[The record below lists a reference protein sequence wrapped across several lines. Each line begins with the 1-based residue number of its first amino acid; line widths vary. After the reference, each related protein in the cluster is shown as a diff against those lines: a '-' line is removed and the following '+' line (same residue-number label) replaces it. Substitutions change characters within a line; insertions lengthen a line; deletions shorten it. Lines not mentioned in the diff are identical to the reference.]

1 MEGQTP
7 AGEEHQYLG
16 ARTPSLSA
24 NASCAEPVERALADR
39 LLPLQEGQTGRRL
52 RIFFVEGD
60 PDNLRV
66 SISKK
71 NFKLAVDRNKIK
83 RQIKETFRINNL
95 FSEKGCFVVI
105 VYKDYFNDAGESP
118 SVEIIK
124 AVESS
129 NH

>member
-1 MEGQTP
+1 M
-7 AGEEHQYLG
+7 AY
-16 ARTPSLSA
+16 SK
-24 NASCAEPVERALADR
+24 
-39 LLPLQEGQTGRRL
+39 LPIHFHSSRRL

-83 RQIKETFRINNL
+83 RQIKETFRTNNL

>member
-1 MEGQTP
+1 
-7 AGEEHQYLG
+7 
-16 ARTPSLSA
+16 
-24 NASCAEPVERALADR
+24 LAYSK
-39 LLPLQEGQTGRRL
+39 LPKHFHSSSRL

-66 SISKK
+66 SISKR

-83 RQIKETFRINNL
+83 RQIKETFRTNNL

-105 VYKDYFNDAGESP
+105 VYKDYFNDADESP

>member
-1 MEGQTP
+1 
-7 AGEEHQYLG
+7 
-16 ARTPSLSA
+16 
-24 NASCAEPVERALADR
+24 LAYSK
-39 LLPLQEGQTGRRL
+39 LPKHFHSSKRL

-60 PDNLRV
+60 ADNLRV
-66 SISKK
+66 SISKR

-83 RQIKETFRINNL
+83 RQIKEIFRTNNL